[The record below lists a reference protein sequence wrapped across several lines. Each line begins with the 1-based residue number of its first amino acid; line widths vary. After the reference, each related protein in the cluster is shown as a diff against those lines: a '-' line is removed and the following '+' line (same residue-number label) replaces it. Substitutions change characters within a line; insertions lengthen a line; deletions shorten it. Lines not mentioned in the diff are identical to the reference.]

1 MNVGDIVE
9 LKKEWRDNPDSDMR
23 YYVVELR
30 RGTEMLCRALDTGL
44 PLPPHEVLLQEWC
57 NVIET
62 NSYV

>member
-9 LKKEWRDNPDSDMR
+9 IKKEWRDNPDSNTR
-23 YYVVELR
+23 YYIVEKR
-30 RGTEMLCRALDTGL
+30 RGTEILCRALDTGL
-44 PLPPHEVLLQEWC
+44 SLPPHEVLLQEWC

>member
-9 LKKEWRDNPDSDMR
+9 LKKEGRDNPDSDMR

-44 PLPPHEVLLQEWC
+44 PLPPHEILLQEWC
-57 NVIET
+57 NVIKT

>member
-1 MNVGDIVE
+1 MNIGDIIE
-9 LKKEWRDNPDSDMR
+9 LKKEWRDDPDISMR
-23 YYVVELR
+23 YYIVKKGK
-30 RGTEMLCRALDTGL
+30 GTEILCRALDTGM